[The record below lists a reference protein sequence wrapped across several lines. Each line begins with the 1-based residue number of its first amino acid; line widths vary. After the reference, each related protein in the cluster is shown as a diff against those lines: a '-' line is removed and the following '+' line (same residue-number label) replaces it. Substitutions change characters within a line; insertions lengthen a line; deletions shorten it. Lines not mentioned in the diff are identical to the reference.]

1 MISCFDFT
9 QTPLPKT
16 ILPTHCTFPNEV
28 EESKEMKLPD
38 KLILNQNFPNPFNS
52 STTIDFVLPKS
63 DYVTLK
69 IYDELGREIRTIINN
84 IYLNAGYYPI
94 RFEAG
99 NLASGVYYYRLI
111 TKDYKEEKKMVILK

>member
-1 MISCFDFT
+1 
-9 QTPLPKT
+9 
-16 ILPTHCTFPNEV
+16 
-28 EESKEMKLPD
+28 LPD

-69 IYDELGREIRTIINN
+69 VYDELGKEVITLIDNA
-84 IYLNAGYYPI
+84 YLNAGYYPV